1 MPNLPTYMNKAEQD
15 IIEKFIRHDDKNA
28 YAEIFRL
35 YSKKVYHLA
44 MHYYHNEEDSE
55 EIVQEVFL
63 KIWVKRKSIQS
74 PEAFSSFLYTTSKNL
89 IFDSFKK
96 EVRHKAYADYLSKSK
111 FTQQTDNTEE
121 TVFFN
126 DLEKIYTELLEEL
139 PAKRKEVFTLSRQE
153 GFSNLE
159 IAQKMNISVK
169 TVEEHI
175 YQSLKFLK
183 QIIKKRYEL
192 IILLIVVFW
201 NLS

>member
-1 MPNLPTYMNKAEQD
+1 LHNFPQSMNITEHQ
-15 IIEKFIRHDDKNA
+15 IIEKFISHDDKNA
-28 YAEIFRL
+28 YAELFKR

-44 MHYYHNEEDSE
+44 MHYFHNDEDAE

-63 KIWVKRKSIQS
+63 KIWIKRKSIQH
-74 PEAFSSFLYTTSKNL
+74 PQAFSSFLYTTAKNM

-96 EVRHKAYADYLSKSK
+96 EIKHKAYADYLSTSK
-111 FTQQTDNTEE
+111 IHQQTDNTEE

-153 GFSNLE
+153 GYSNLE

-183 QIIKKRYEL
+183 QIIKNRYEL
-192 IILLIVVFW
+192 IILLLLLF
-201 NLS
+201 SS